1 MNRLFY
7 QNLTLAVVVI
17 LSATL
22 SPSYAFKQSD
32 LEQLLRT
39 KQCPRCNLSGVDF
52 EGNWHLVNANLEK
65 ANLAGANL
73 TGIDLEKANLA
84 GANLTGSDL
93 TGHKGY
99 YLKQPLVP
107 FVPRLPPLFL
117 PPNRPIRPYPYPY
130 PTQPSGI

>member
-73 TGIDLEKANLA
+73 TGIDL
-84 GANLTGSDL
+84 

-117 PPNRPIRPYPYPY
+117 PPNRPIRPIRPYPYPY